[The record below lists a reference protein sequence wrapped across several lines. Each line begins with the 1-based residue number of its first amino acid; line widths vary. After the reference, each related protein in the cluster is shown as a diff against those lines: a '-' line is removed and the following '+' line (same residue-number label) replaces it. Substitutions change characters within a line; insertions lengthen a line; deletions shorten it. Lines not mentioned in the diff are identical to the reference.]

1 MALACE
7 DANSKLVDFV
17 TVAHVDAEDHVGNSL
32 LQILKLRF
40 GHEVKFCSDFEHR
53 VGQDFEVEVQA
64 TFWSWSLFSIWR
76 WCFVEVMKLNLGRDS
91 EARFGQDFELLGY
104 WRFLVD
110 ALSRFWRCDQDLCLN
125 LWYDFKK
132 LVWQDELNPRVRCAF
147 GNVFNANYS
156 PCLLLKIGFES
167 QSKLT

>member
-1 MALACE
+1 LSVTDWLTDSLTNSCLVNLIDVTLACE
-7 DANSKLVDFV
+7 CQLKTCWGSYCY
-17 TVAHVDAEDHVGNSL
+17 HVDTEGHVGNSL

-147 GNVFNANYS
+147 GNV
-156 PCLLLKIGFES
+156 
-167 QSKLT
+167 